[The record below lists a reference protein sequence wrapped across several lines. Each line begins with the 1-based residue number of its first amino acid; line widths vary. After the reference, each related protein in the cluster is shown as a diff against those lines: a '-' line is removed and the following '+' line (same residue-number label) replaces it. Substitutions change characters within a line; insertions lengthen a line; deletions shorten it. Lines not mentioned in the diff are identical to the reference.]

1 MSLREHGVRVRDVLT
16 AAVAAAAI
24 AYLALTWSFRRDA
37 TLPPVS
43 WAVALVLIV
52 VCVGLALAGRRVR
65 ATVRQTARRPL
76 EPLAAYR
83 VLRLAQACALTGGL
97 VAGGYLAYAAV
108 ALPDIDASS
117 VRAAALSAL
126 AMHELQCHCQ
136 RQPFCAR
143 IEHIHL
149 MKALLTGEAGRNSV
163 RALLRDTGSTL
174 ALRVTDNAARSGEH
188 YITESRSDYY
198 ALFLSAF
205 GSGLIIAIMTLQ
217 KIFIMDAHL
226 PALTEALLVCLNYA
240 LGFVFIL
247 VIYNK

>member
-126 AMHELQCHCQ
+126 AVAASGGAL
-136 RQPFCAR
+136 CAVGLWVQSMCR
-143 IEHIHL
+143 IDPPDDVADEPDD
-149 MKALLTGEAGRNSV
+149 AGDFYGPDSH
-163 RALLRDTGSTL
+163 RDF
-174 ALRVTDNAARSGEH
+174 RD
-188 YITESRSDYY
+188 
-198 ALFLSAF
+198 
-205 GSGLIIAIMTLQ
+205 
-217 KIFIMDAHL
+217 
-226 PALTEALLVCLNYA
+226 
-240 LGFVFIL
+240 
-247 VIYNK
+247 